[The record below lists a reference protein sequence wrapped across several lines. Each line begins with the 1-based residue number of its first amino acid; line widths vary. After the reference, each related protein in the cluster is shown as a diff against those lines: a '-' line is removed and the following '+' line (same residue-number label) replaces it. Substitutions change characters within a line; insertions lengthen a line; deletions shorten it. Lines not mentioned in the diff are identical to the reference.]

1 MPGEA
6 GRQATAFATS
16 PRDLRTARDEVST
29 FRRAFAQAQALTTL
43 GDKPLVVVVT
53 ASDTLSGTV
62 GWAAAQQELAALS
75 SNADLRT
82 VRSSHGGLL
91 DHPGSVDGSIT
102 AVTDVVRAVRTGSP
116 VRTP

>member
-1 MPGEA
+1 VPGEA
-6 GRQATAFATS
+6 GRQASAFATS

-29 FRRAFAQAQALTTL
+29 FRRAFAQAQSLTTL
-43 GDKPLVVVVT
+43 GDKPLVVVT

-75 SNADLRT
+75 SNAELRT

-102 AVTDVVRAVRTGSP
+102 AVADVVRAVRTGNP
-116 VRTP
+116 VGTP